1 MERLEGEP
9 LHWFSHD
16 YRVRRNGEELTL
28 IDLAFRSRGE
38 FVLQGE
44 RYDFRREHL
53 LARSYILEQDG
64 RVVARAER
72 TSLIPSRYRITVT
85 DRQLTLKPRM
95 PGQTWLVQHGDR
107 TIGEVRRRQLFSRAF
122 IAEFREPLT
131 LVAEVFVLAVVV
143 VRWRARARAR

>member
-9 LHWFSHD
+9 LRWLSHD
-16 YRVRRNGEELTL
+16 YRVRRNGVELTL
-28 IDLAFRSRGE
+28 IDLTFRSRGE
-38 FVLQGE
+38 FVLEGE
-44 RYDFRREHL
+44 RYEFRREHL

-72 TSLIPSRYRITVT
+72 TGIIPSRYRVTVS
-85 DRQLTLKPRM
+85 DRQLTLRPRL
-95 PGQTWLVQHGDR
+95 PGHTWLVQHGDR
-107 TIGEVRRRQLFSRAF
+107 TIGEVRRRRLFSRAF
-122 IAEFREPLT
+122 IAEFREPFP